1 MLVVVASRHDEVARV
16 FAERH
21 ATDGVALLT
30 PEDLSRPG
38 WSLSLGTSGWEPD
51 GTAVVAGRLVRSVD
65 IAGVLTRL
73 PRVSAAELTR
83 IVAADRRYVAAEM
96 TAFLLAWLASLS
108 CPVLNRPT
116 PSCLAGP
123 NWWPERWVH
132 LATRLGVPTR
142 AARCGSL
149 TTPWDAGDD
158 AEDGNPDPAAPP
170 IASPLVTVTVVGRR
184 CLGPAADRL
193 AGAARRL
200 AAAAGADLLAV
211 HFDGAEPESRLV
223 AADLWPDV
231 SSPIVAEAVMAHLT
245 GADR

>member
-30 PEDLSRPG
+30 PADLSRPG
-38 WSLSLGTSGWEPD
+38 WRLSLGAGGWELD
-51 GTAVVAGRLVRSVD
+51 GTAVIAGRLVRSAEVS
-65 IAGVLTRL
+65 AVLTRL
-73 PRVSAAELTR
+73 PRVPAAELTP
-83 IVAADRRYVAAEM
+83 IVPADRRYVAAET
-96 TAFLLAWLASLS
+96 TAFLLAWLSALP

-116 PSCLAGP
+116 PACLAGP

-142 AARCGSL
+142 AARCGS
-149 TTPWDAGDD
+149 TNATRDAGEG
-158 AEDGNPDPAAPP
+158 AEEGYPDPARPR
-170 IASPLVTVTVVGRR
+170 IDSPLVTVTVVGRR
-184 CLGPAADRL
+184 CLGPAVDRL
-193 AGAARRL
+193 AASARRL

-211 HFDGAEPESRLV
+211 HFDGAEPDSRFV
-223 AADLWPDV
+223 AADLWLDV
-231 SSPIVAEAVMAHLT
+231 SSPVVAEAVLAHLT